1 MLAFLYF
8 FLQLTL
14 LNLFKT
20 TIMAG
25 YYPET
30 QYDGGGGGGELGLTG
45 DTGIGFPILLLHCSC
60 LIKNTLFLN
69 GIICRH
75 LTRLIFFYRVILIIS
90 HQNLTKI
97 WSPII

>member
-1 MLAFLYF
+1 MYVSLPLH

-30 QYDGGGGGGELGLTG
+30 QYDGGGGGGELRLTG
-45 DTGIGFPILLLHCSC
+45 DTGIGFAILLLHCSY
-60 LIKNTLFLN
+60 LIKNTSFLN

-75 LTRLIFFYRVILIIS
+75 LTRLFFL
-90 HQNLTKI
+90 
-97 WSPII
+97 